1 MSLTY
6 VKIKNAKPSVK
17 PDGTPTSKP
26 YRMTDEKGLYLEIGR
41 SIV

>member
-1 MSLTY
+1 MSLTD
-6 VKIKNAKPSVK
+6 VKINNAKPRK